1 MKLVRIAAAICW
13 IWVIGGNILSI
24 SFQNAQ
30 NFKEFVLFPWWFCAL
45 PLVVVAGAW
54 FRPVPPPRGRVEM
67 AIDRIFGQG
76 CWRQFLATLRPQ
88 LMFATMA
95 FSIVAANLVRGLVA
109 GTYVLPIPLVGFFAC
124 GGIAFVIAFLIRQS
138 RERA

>member
-1 MKLVRIAAAICW
+1 
-13 IWVIGGNILSI
+13 
-24 SFQNAQ
+24 
-30 NFKEFVLFPWWFCAL
+30 
-45 PLVVVAGAW
+45 
-54 FRPVPPPRGRVEM
+54 
-67 AIDRIFGQG
+67 
-76 CWRQFLATLRPQ
+76 
-88 LMFATMA
+88 MFATMA